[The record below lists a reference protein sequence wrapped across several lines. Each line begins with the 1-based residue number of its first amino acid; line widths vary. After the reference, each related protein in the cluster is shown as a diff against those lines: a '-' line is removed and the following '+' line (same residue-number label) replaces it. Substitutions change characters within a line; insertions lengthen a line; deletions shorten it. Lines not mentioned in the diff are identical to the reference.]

1 MAKQIPAHPDKKS
14 ISDLI
19 GKITRGE
26 LILQPEFQ
34 REFVWTPSHMEK
46 FIQTILDGFPIPE
59 IYLSQ
64 KGINLDTLTTQN
76 VIVDGQQRL
85 TTIKRYI
92 EGTWNFEKSIP
103 KFSDLNGQ
111 EKTDFLNYDVTVRD
125 LKDAAPET
133 IIEIFK
139 RINST
144 NFTLTAIEINR
155 AIYNGEFISCAKDI
169 LEIIKQKDV
178 KVDIFSESELT
189 RMADLH
195 FILLVLA
202 TIEEGGYFTRDNEV
216 EKYIAL
222 FNNEYPELEDKKQLL
237 SAVLIDI
244 LTCELADDSIWFRK
258 SNFYTIV
265 VELYFN
271 KLKIADIIQY
281 LTEFETNVL
290 SNKNEDKSQNEFS
303 LYYSNMYSGTN
314 SRQARVIRADLFRK
328 YIINRNG

>member
-19 GKITRGE
+19 GKIQRGE

-46 FIQTILDGFPIPE
+46 FIQTILDGFPFPE

-64 KGINLDTLTTQN
+64 KGINLDTLATQN
-76 VIVDGQQRL
+76 VVVDGQQRL

-92 EGTWNFEKSIP
+92 DGDDNFEKNIP
-103 KFSDLNGQ
+103 KFKDLSGLD
-111 EKTDFLNYDVTVRD
+111 KTDFLNYDVTVRD
-125 LKDAAPET
+125 LKDASPDI

-144 NFTLTAIEINR
+144 NFTLTAIEINK
-155 AIYNGEFISCAKDI
+155 AIYNGEFITCAKEI
-169 LEIIKQKDV
+169 LDIIKNNKL

-195 FILLVLA
+195 FILLVLS
-202 TIEEGGYFTRDNEV
+202 TVEEGGYFTRDNSV
-216 EKYIAL
+216 EKYIAE
-222 FNNEYPELEDKKQLL
+222 FNNEYPKLEINREKL
-237 SAVLIDI
+237 SNVLIDV
-244 LTCELADDSIWFRK
+244 LTSDLNDDSIWFRK
-258 SNFYTIV
+258 SNFLTII
-265 VELYFN
+265 VELFFH
-271 KLKIADIIQY
+271 KLKVIDIFKA
-281 LTEFETNVL
+281 LNDFEAIVL
-290 SNKNEDKSQNEFS
+290 QSKNEDKQTNEYA

-314 SRQARVIRADLFRK
+314 SRQARVIRSELFK
-328 YIINRNG
+328 KHVIEK

>member
-19 GKITRGE
+19 GKIQREE

-34 REFVWTPSHMEK
+34 RDFVWTPTHMEK
-46 FIQTILDGFPIPE
+46 FIQTILDGFPFPE
-59 IYLSQ
+59 IYISQ
-64 KGINLDTLTTQN
+64 KGINLDTLATQN
-76 VIVDGQQRL
+76 VIVDGQQRI

-92 EGTWNFEKSIP
+92 EGNWKFEKNIP
-103 KFSDLNGQ
+103 KFKDLGKEDQ
-111 EKTDFLNYDVTVRD
+111 TDFLNYDVTVRD
-125 LKDAAPET
+125 LKDASPET

-144 NFTLTAIEINR
+144 NFTLTAIEINK

-169 LEIIKQKDV
+169 LEIIKNKEL

-216 EKYIAL
+216 EKYIAK
-222 FNNEYPELEDKKQLL
+222 FNSEYPNLEEKKQLL
-237 SAVLIDI
+237 STVIIDI
-244 LTCELADDSIWFRK
+244 LTSELKDDSIWFRK
-258 SNFYTIV
+258 SNFFTIV
-265 VELYFN
+265 VELFFHDTRV
-271 KLKIADIIQY
+271 AD
-281 LTEFETNVL
+281 LLPNLVEFEKVVL
-290 SNKNEDKSQNEFS
+290 ENKNEDKQTNEFS

-314 SRQARVIRADLFRK
+314 SRQARVIRSELFRK
-328 YIINRNG
+328 YVIKK

>member
-19 GKITRGE
+19 GKIQRGE

-46 FIQTILDGFPIPE
+46 FIQTILDGFPFPE

-64 KGINLDTLTTQN
+64 KGINLDTLATQN

-92 EGTWNFEKSIP
+92 DGNDNFEKNIP
-103 KFSDLNGQ
+103 KFKDLNGSD
-111 EKTDFLNYDVTVRD
+111 KTDFLNYDVTVRD
-125 LKDAAPET
+125 LKDASPEI

-144 NFTLTAIEINR
+144 NFTLTAIEINK
-155 AIYNGEFISCAKDI
+155 AIYNGEFITCAKDI
-169 LEIIKQKDV
+169 LDIIKKKEI

-195 FILLVLA
+195 FILLVLS
-202 TIEEGGYFTRDNEV
+202 TIEEGGYFARDNSV
-216 EKYIAL
+216 EKYIAQ
-222 FNNEYPELEDKKQLL
+222 FNNEYPNFETNKEQLSNVIIDVLTSDL
-237 SAVLIDI
+237 S
-244 LTCELADDSIWFRK
+244 DDSIWFRK
-258 SNFYTIV
+258 SNFLTII
-265 VELYFN
+265 VELFFY
-271 KLKIADIIQY
+271 KLKVSDT
-281 LTEFETNVL
+281 LEKLNFFETNIL
-290 SNKNEDKSQNEFS
+290 QSKNEDKQANDFA

-314 SRQARVIRADLFRK
+314 SRQARVIRSELFRK
-328 YIINRNG
+328 YVIK